1 MTDLDREFNAMCDK
15 VANGAGLKGSVNIG
29 GQWFRIESMSLG
41 EPQWKAALT
50 WMDQWLVRN
59 ADKPISRR
67 GLTPDPDPLQD
78 PQR

>member
-15 VANGAGLKGSVNIG
+15 AGRNTVLWRDETG
-29 GQWFRIESMSLG
+29 ESSKWSRP
-41 EPQWKAALT
+41 ERFQA
-50 WMDQWLVRN
+50 QWLERN
-59 ADKPISRR
+59 ADKPISER